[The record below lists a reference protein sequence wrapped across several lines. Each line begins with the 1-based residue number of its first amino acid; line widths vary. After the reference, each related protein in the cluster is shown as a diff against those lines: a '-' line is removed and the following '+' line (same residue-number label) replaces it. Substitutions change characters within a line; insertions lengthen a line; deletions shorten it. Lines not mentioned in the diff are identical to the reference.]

1 MRFLPVTLA
10 ALFLTACSTANK
22 PTPQNYLTTLNQ
34 YLPDHVD
41 CLLDASIHFPYETAD
56 PALTR
61 QLDTLAAA
69 QVLSAKR
76 DPGVRTT
83 RYTLTSAGERAGQHL
98 CYGHRLATAIVSSTP
113 PAVANGFNETQ
124 IVFRYQMQD
133 APIWAQDSAIQAAYP
148 KLAQSMSGNA
158 TAKITLAQT
167 GVGWEVPD

>member
-1 MRFLPVTLA
+1 MRTPPLVLA
-10 ALFLTACSTANK
+10 ALLLAGCSSANK
-22 PTPQNYLTTLNQ
+22 PTPQNYLTALNQ
-34 YLPDHVD
+34 YLPEHTD
-41 CLLDASIHFPYETAD
+41 CLLDASIRFPFETGD
-56 PALTR
+56 PALIR

-69 QVLSAKR
+69 QVLDAKR
-76 DPGVRTT
+76 SPSLHVT

-113 PAVANGFNETQ
+113 PAVSGGFNETQ

-133 APIWAQDSAIQAAYP
+133 APIWAQDAAIQAVYP
-148 KLAQSMSGNA
+148 KLAQSMSGTA